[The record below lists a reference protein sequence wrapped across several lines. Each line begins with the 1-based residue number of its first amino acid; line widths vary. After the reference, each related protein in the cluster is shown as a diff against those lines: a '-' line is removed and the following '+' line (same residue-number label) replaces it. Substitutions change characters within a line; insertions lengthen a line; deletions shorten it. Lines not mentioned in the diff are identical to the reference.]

1 MLTVDYTS
9 NNKVTNKPPRI
20 TIIERKGGRPK
31 KKQKILLTPAY
42 CRHCGNELSDKAIEV
57 EMDLCP
63 DCGGLI
69 DGFIAKHRD

>member
-1 MLTVDYTS
+1 MLLVEGKKG
-9 NNKVTNKPPRI
+9 KVKV
-20 TIIERKGGRPK
+20 TIIEGKGGRPK

-63 DCGGLI
+63 DCGGFT
-69 DGFIAKHRD
+69 DEEFINKHKD